1 MAVGG
6 NFIVRKSALEAVGGF
21 NCEIPFYGEDT
32 DIAQRLSAVGR
43 VLFRMGFYNNT
54 SARRFI
60 EEGTL
65 LTCARY
71 AMNFVWPVLFDK
83 QPRPV

>member
-43 VLFRMGFYNNT
+43 VLFRMGFT
-54 SARRFI
+54 TILRRD
-60 EEGTL
+60 GL
-65 LTCARY
+65 SKKVPYLRAHD
-71 AMNFVWPVLFDK
+71 M
-83 QPRPV
+83 Q